1 MRHDLANIPAVVHFS
16 NLIVVNVALHADI
29 DVGSAELPAD
39 LPADHV
45 GRRFR
50 LVARQFVQ
58 ATSDCLAQNHNHA
71 PPVGWRFGPIARFS
85 GGNGAGFGFA
95 GSGFALGC
103 LGLSSRNAASA

>member
-1 MRHDLANIPAVVHFS
+1 MGHDLANIPAVVHGA
-16 NLIVVNVALHADI
+16 NLIVVNVVTHSNI
-29 DVGSAELPAD
+29 DVGSAEFPRN

-50 LVARQFVQ
+50 LVARQFLQ

-103 LGLSSRNAASA
+103 LGLSSRRAANA

>member
-1 MRHDLANIPAVVHFS
+1 MGHDLSDVPAVVHFS
-16 NLIVVNVALHADI
+16 DLIVVNAPPHADI
-29 DVGSAELPAD
+29 DVGSAEFPRN
-39 LPADHV
+39 LPADHFS
-45 GRRFR
+45 RRFR

-71 PPVGWRFGPIARFS
+71 PPVGWRFGPIFCFS

-103 LGLSSRNAASA
+103 LGLSSRRAANA